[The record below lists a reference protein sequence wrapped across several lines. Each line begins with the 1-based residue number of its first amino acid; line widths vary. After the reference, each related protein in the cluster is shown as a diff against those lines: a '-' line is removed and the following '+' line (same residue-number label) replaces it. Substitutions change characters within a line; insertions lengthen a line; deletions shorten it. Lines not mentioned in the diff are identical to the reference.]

1 LAVLLSPPPP
11 PLVAAELVALASVL
25 ALAVL
30 RELCTMGATLL
41 AMDRFKTGLTLEAG
55 PTAAAAAP
63 AVLREV

>member
-1 LAVLLSPPPP
+1 
-11 PLVAAELVALASVL
+11 VAAELVALASVL